1 MLTCDYIVER
11 IDGDYAL
18 LQRIDMPE
26 EELKTVAREL
36 LPPEIVEGSKLIL
49 AVLWRRMTGHTAELW
64 KRSVRDESKA
74 IGCGTYFHRLWDW
87 DSAVLPGFMRLRIW
101 RKRGLICSIRCWERI

>member
-26 EELKTVAREL
+26 EELKTVAVSYTHLEVIRNFYL
-36 LPPEIVEGSKLIL
+36 AIL
-49 AVLWRRMTGHTAELW
+49 
-64 KRSVRDESKA
+64 
-74 IGCGTYFHRLWDW
+74 
-87 DSAVLPGFMRLRIW
+87 
-101 RKRGLICSIRCWERI
+101 

>member
-1 MLTCDYIVER
+1 MNKNTVKYYIRKMQKNERLVREGTNRKGQWIIREGGQTMLTCDYIVER

-36 LPPEIVEGSKLIL
+36 LLPEIVEGSKLHYE
-49 AVLWRRMTGHTAELW
+49 WMQY
-64 KRSVRDESKA
+64 S
-74 IGCGTYFHRLWDW
+74 
-87 DSAVLPGFMRLRIW
+87 
-101 RKRGLICSIRCWERI
+101 LI